1 MRSLFPQ
8 GSIRTRCGQRETSV
22 PSLLRRMISEQEGQV
37 IVECGLLL
45 GFLGIGIVALLAVV
59 GTDLQAVFKEGKKIL
74 KSLSQNIKKG
84 K

>member
-1 MRSLFPQ
+1 
-8 GSIRTRCGQRETSV
+8 
-22 PSLLRRMISEQEGQV
+22 MISEQEGQV